1 MANPYGR
8 TAFTS
13 ALFYKDPMAA
23 LAWLEKAFGFERVM
37 LITDNDGNL
46 AHSEMRFGDGLIMIG
61 TEWTDYVAS
70 PASTGGR
77 VTQSIHVHLADGID
91 AHCERAKAAGAVIVR
106 ALENQFYGD
115 RTYSA
120 RDPEGHVWSFGQSV
134 QTVSREDAEKA
145 SGLKIEGWF

>member
-8 TAFTS
+8 SAFTS
-13 ALFYKDPMAA
+13 ALFYKDPMTA

-70 PASTGGR
+70 PASIGGR
-77 VTQSIHVHLADGID
+77 NTQSLHVQLADGID
-91 AHCERAKAAGAVIVR
+91 AHCEHARAAGAVIVR
-106 ALENQFYGD
+106 ELQNQFYGD

-120 RDPEGHVWSFGQSV
+120 RDPEGHVWSFGQNL
-134 QTVSREDAEKA
+134 QKVSREDAEKA
-145 SGLKIEGWF
+145 SGLKIEGWL